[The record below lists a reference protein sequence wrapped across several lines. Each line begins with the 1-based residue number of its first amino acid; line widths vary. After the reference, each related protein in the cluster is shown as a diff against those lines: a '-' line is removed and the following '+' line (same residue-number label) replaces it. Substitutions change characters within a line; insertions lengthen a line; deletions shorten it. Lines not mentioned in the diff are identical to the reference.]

1 MYTCTHLLK
10 AESKEKLKRLLMR
23 VKEESEKDGLKLYIQ
38 KIKIMTSSHHFM
50 ANKRGKVEAMT
61 DFIFFDTKITA
72 EVTAAMILKD
82 AYTLEGKL

>member
-1 MYTCTHLLK
+1 
-10 AESKEKLKRLLMR
+10 
-23 VKEESEKDGLKLYIQ
+23 
-38 KIKIMTSSHHFM
+38 M